1 VLTNDKRPISHL
13 KFLVLYDKRRK
24 TARGPVARR
33 PGLETLG
40 LAFDLNVDT
49 PTSVEAMYIVSKEVP
64 NPSGQVI
71 LVMEKFK

>member
-1 VLTNDKRPISHL
+1 MTNAERL
-13 KFLVLYDKRRK
+13 
-24 TARGPVARR
+24 PVARR

>member
-1 VLTNDKRPISHL
+1 M
-13 KFLVLYDKRRK
+13 
-24 TARGPVARR
+24 
-33 PGLETLG
+33 ETLG

-71 LVMEKFK
+71 LVMEKFKYKRSLESKF